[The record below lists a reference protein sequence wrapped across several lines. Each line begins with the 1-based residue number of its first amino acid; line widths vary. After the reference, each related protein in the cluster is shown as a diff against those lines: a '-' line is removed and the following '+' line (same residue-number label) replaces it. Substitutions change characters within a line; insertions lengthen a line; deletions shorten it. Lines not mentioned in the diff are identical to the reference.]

1 MKRRKHNRDRG
12 SIDRPGRYGN
22 VRKHVHQDGT
32 KLDSGR
38 ELKRYAELLLLQR
51 AGEICGLTVH
61 PRFPITIAG
70 TPILLKS
77 SRYPN
82 GRHLTYVADFSYF
95 PGKVEDCKLG
105 MVIEDVKMQSGHRT
119 EIYKIKRALMDAMG
133 KPITEY

>member
-51 AGEICGLTVH
+51 AGEIC
-61 PRFPITIAG
+61 
-70 TPILLKS
+70 
-77 SRYPN
+77 
-82 GRHLTYVADFSYF
+82 FSYF